1 MPREQDSCRHEEL
14 AVSSYS
20 IYQPAMGILA
30 ALFKIIS
37 ELTVPG
43 GLWVEVLI
51 AGGCIVVV
59 FLFFA
64 ILILVF
70 FVIEARILI
79 LTIP

>member
-14 AVSSYS
+14 AVSSYG
-20 IYQPAMGILA
+20 IYQPAMGIS

-70 FVIEARILI
+70 FVI
-79 LTIP
+79 

>member
-1 MPREQDSCRHEEL
+1 LPREQDSCRHEEL

-20 IYQPAMGILA
+20 IYQPVVGIS

-43 GLWVEVLI
+43 GLWVEVLFT
-51 AGGCIVVV
+51 GGCIVVV
-59 FLFFA
+59 FVFF

-70 FVIEARILI
+70 FVIEVRILI

>member
-1 MPREQDSCRHEEL
+1 
-14 AVSSYS
+14 
-20 IYQPAMGILA
+20 MGILA

-43 GLWVEVLI
+43 GLWAEVLI
-51 AGGCIVVV
+51 AGGCKVVV

-64 ILILVF
+64 ILMLVF
-70 FVIEARILI
+70 FVIEVHILI